1 MKTTSKNS
9 ETGNTKE
16 RQTLRSSFKATASIL
31 LILMLTVLI
40 GSPAFA
46 HCDSYDGPVVKDATK
61 ALETNNVSLVLK
73 WVNENQTPEITS
85 LFNKTYSLKNSNK
98 EVYKIVEKHFLETL
112 VRLHRETEGAPYTGL
127 KPAGTTKEII
137 QLSDNA
143 IATNSADDLVSKLNK
158 HIEKVIREKYQKVS
172 ELSKV
177 KDISVEKGREYVKAY
192 VDYTH
197 TLEAIHNILE
207 LSSAGQSVHKH

>member
-1 MKTTSKNS
+1 METTSKNS
-9 ETGNTKE
+9 KPGNLSL
-16 RQTLRSSFKATASIL
+16 TLRSSFKTAASIL
-31 LILMLTVLI
+31 LILMITAFI

-46 HCDSYDGPVVKDATK
+46 HCDSYDGPVVKDAMK

-73 WVNENQTPEITS
+73 WVNENQTQEITS
-85 LFNKTYSLKNSNK
+85 LFNKTYSLRNDNK
-98 EVYKIVEKHFLETL
+98 EIYTIVEKHFLETL

-137 QLSDNA
+137 KLTDNA
-143 IATNSADDLVSKLNK
+143 ITTGSANDMLSKLNN
-158 HIEKVIREKYQKVS
+158 HIEKVITEKYQKVA

-192 VDYTH
+192 IDYTH
-197 TLEAIHNILE
+197 TVEAIHNILE
-207 LSSAGQSVHKH
+207 LSGNGHLVHQH